1 MKKKLLSAS
10 IALALTAPVH
20 SFAASD
26 QRGYKPE
33 DVAFD
38 ESFFSFGGHVGT
50 SVEYEDKV
58 TRGFNNTD
66 KKEKTITNEVFN
78 FFYNNPQWN
87 FMGFYSFK
95 IENREQKEPG
105 YYENEDGIKQLFS
118 LNKGHDLGNGWAT
131 GLIYE
136 LEYTRS
142 KVYSPYVSGLR
153 KKLAEHSIRPYLT
166 YWNNDYNMGFYSNL
180 EYLLS
185 KEDRNAWGKR
195 QEQGYSALFKPY
207 KRFGNW
213 EVGVE
218 FYYQIKTNDEK
229 QPNGTINEKSDFNE
243 RYIEPIVQ
251 YSFDDAGTLY
261 TRVRVGKNET
271 KNTDR
276 SGGGNAG
283 INYFKD
289 IRKATVGY
297 EQSIGESWVAKAE
310 YEYAN
315 EVEKKSRLS
324 GWEARNKSELTQHTF
339 YAQALYR
346 F

>member
-142 KVYSPYVSGLR
+142 KVYSPDVSGLR
-153 KKLAEHSIRPYLT
+153 KNLAEHSIRPYLT
-166 YWNNDYNMGFYSNL
+166 YWNNDYNMGL
-180 EYLLS
+180 
-185 KEDRNAWGKR
+185 DR
-195 QEQGYSALFKPY
+195 
-207 KRFGNW
+207 
-213 EVGVE
+213 
-218 FYYQIKTNDEK
+218 
-229 QPNGTINEKSDFNE
+229 KS
-243 RYIEPIVQ
+243 V
-251 YSFDDAGTLY
+251 
-261 TRVRVGKNET
+261 V
-271 KNTDR
+271 
-276 SGGGNAG
+276 
-283 INYFKD
+283 
-289 IRKATVGY
+289 
-297 EQSIGESWVAKAE
+297 
-310 YEYAN
+310 
-315 EVEKKSRLS
+315 
-324 GWEARNKSELTQHTF
+324 
-339 YAQALYR
+339 
-346 F
+346 